1 MVPTDIRSV
10 LSINRSRRLTLVPG
24 RGLHSDSTV
33 GVYSALRARGTLIGL
48 LGVEW
53 TRSTGPDD
61 PIDDRGTELLTGI
74 ADALGLGLDN
84 ALLFRTLRISG
95 ADDER
100 RRLAREVHD
109 RTGSSLAAI
118 GFELDHLARRLR
130 DGIPVDDAHRTVRD
144 TRARLD
150 EVIAD
155 VREFLFDLRAEPG
168 PESGIERFIG
178 DYVEHVGRRA
188 GIDARS
194 EIADL
199 PDLPAELTRQ
209 VWNIVREAI
218 LNAERHARARTLR
231 VSVAVEN
238 DALEVRVV
246 DDGRGFEPDAE
257 RMGSFG
263 IAGMRERA
271 ALLGAGL
278 AIESSAKGTT
288 VRLTVPWP
296 ERSDDR
302 R

>member
-1 MVPTDIRSV
+1 
-10 LSINRSRRLTLVPG
+10 
-24 RGLHSDSTV
+24 
-33 GVYSALRARGTLIGL
+33 
-48 LGVEW
+48 
-53 TRSTGPDD
+53 
-61 PIDDRGTELLTGI
+61 
-74 ADALGLGLDN
+74 
-84 ALLFRTLRISG
+84 
-95 ADDER
+95 
-100 RRLAREVHD
+100 
-109 RTGSSLAAI
+109 
-118 GFELDHLARRLR
+118 
-130 DGIPVDDAHRTVRD
+130 
-144 TRARLD
+144 
-150 EVIAD
+150 
-155 VREFLFDLRAEPG
+155 LRAEPG

-178 DYVEHVGRRA
+178 EYVEHVGRRA

-199 PDLPAELTRQ
+199 ADLPAELTRQ

-246 DDGRGFEPDAE
+246 DDGRGFEPDVE

-278 AIESSAKGTT
+278 AIESSANGTT